1 MKRIRIV
8 IILVVYLC
16 VTLISPI
23 YTNADGSDFS
33 AEIVQSNAISNS
45 EIFNNVSAKSGIL
58 FETTTETVVA
68 EKNSNEKRQIGH
80 LAKLMTV
87 LITEE
92 NIKEGKLKLTDKV
105 TASANANSQKAPQ
118 IWLNAGE
125 KITVDELLKAITI
138 GNANDACV
146 ALAEKIGGNESK
158 FLSVMNNKAKQLGM
172 KNTCFA
178 DVCGNNENTVSTAY
192 DLALLSKELLKY
204 KDLIMY
210 FTTWICS
217 IRNKATELVSTNRL
231 IRTYKDCIGLKSCA
245 SKLSG
250 ECLISTV
257 KRNSMELC
265 CVLID
270 SEGDDSKF
278 SEARSV
284 MDYGFTTFEI
294 YEPELLN
301 EILEKI
307 DVNNGEQLDVDVK
320 LDNLRDILIP
330 RGTYKQITCEFN
342 REDSVL
348 APVEKGQ
355 KIGTVTFKKDKETIL
370 ESDIVVADNVKKIGV
385 LFAVKKLLLNLLHM

>member
-8 IILVVYLC
+8 IISVVYLC
-16 VTLISPI
+16 VALISPI

-58 FETTTETVVA
+58 FETTTETVIA
-68 EKNSNEKRQIGH
+68 EKNSNEKREIGH

-138 GNANDACV
+138 GNANDACI

-204 KDLIMY
+204 KDLTMY

-231 IRTYKDCIGLKSCA
+231 IRTYKA

-342 REDSVL
+342 REDSVS

-385 LFAVKKLLLNLLHM
+385 LFAVKKLLLNLLYM